1 MSSLP
6 VPVSPR
12 MSTVESIRATDQ
24 ARGTPGPRQLSCK
37 ACRAVHIQNSHRNR
51 CFEKKPASVRQIR
64 KTLCH
69 ESKTNMKSLREML
82 HERTEKFRASYRRRF
97 PSQISWLLRRLV
109 SRLRG

>member
-37 ACRAVHIQNSHRNR
+37 ACRAVHIQNPPRNR
-51 CFEKKPASVRQIR
+51 CFEKKPASVREDWADIPPQ
-64 KTLCH
+64 TQ
-69 ESKTNMKSLREML
+69 TAREVPPPDAS
-82 HERTEKFRASYRRRF
+82 RANGKIPCQLPPPF
-97 PSQISWLLRRLV
+97 P
-109 SRLRG
+109 G